1 MYTLTGV
8 LWGGLMLKSVNLDK
22 AVEPVYL
29 LLLRRP
35 GITIAEISAVLDIAD
50 TEVKKCLDVLA
61 DLALIRRSWQD
72 PEILMPM
79 NPEKVFEAVLSQKQ
93 AELAKKQHEM
103 EELRAVA
110 ARLVNEY
117 AVEYSYGRGEAC
129 ERLASVEAVRARM
142 DDLVAATTAETL
154 AFAPGGPQTP
164 ENRAASRPLARSL
177 LSRSVVMKT
186 IYLDSVRNDPGSLEH
201 ALWLSEN
208 GAETRTVP
216 VLPLRLQIFD
226 RRSALIPINPE
237 DSSQGAI
244 LVEEPGIVAAL
255 YAFFRLVWETASPIA
270 QPKRTRD
277 ISAASPQERELLRLL
292 AEGLT
297 DEAAARKLGISLRTE
312 RRMITEVSA
321 RLEAHSRFQLGQRAA
336 ENGLLSPDASFTAQS
351 GMT

>member
-1 MYTLTGV
+1 
-8 LWGGLMLKSVNLDK
+8 MLKSANLDE

-35 GITIAEISAVLDIAD
+35 GITVAEISAALDVPDA
-50 TEVKKCLDVLA
+50 EVRKYLDVLA
-61 DLALIRRSWQD
+61 DLALIKRSLQT
-72 PEILMPM
+72 PETLMPM
-79 NPEKVFEAVLSQKQ
+79 NPEKVFEAALSQKQ
-93 AELAKKQHEM
+93 AELAKTQHEM

-110 ARLVNEY
+110 ARLASEY
-117 AVEYSYGRGEAC
+117 AVEYSYGQGGAF
-129 ERLASVEAVRARM
+129 ERLTSVEAVRARM
-142 DDLVAATTAETL
+142 DELVAATTVETL
-154 AFAPGGPQTP
+154 AFAPGGPQTA
-164 ENRAASRPLARSL
+164 ENRAASRPLAQSL

-244 LVEEPGIVAAL
+244 FLEEPGMVAAL
-255 YAFFRLVWETASPIA
+255 YAFFRLVWESAAPIA

-277 ISAASPQERELLRLL
+277 VSSVSPQERELLRLL
-292 AEGLT
+292 ADGLT

-336 ENGLLSPDASFTAQS
+336 ENGLLSPDPGFSAQS
-351 GMT
+351 A